1 MQRFLGCFAAAAIIL
16 PTAGGCYHFVP
27 LEEATPAVVDGRSIR
42 LHLSVPRSFDVS
54 GYTAH
59 EIRRLDGTLIARGS
73 DAWVVAATSM
83 YGMGGN
89 QFEAGSFALDVPA
102 SAIAA
107 AEVRVH
113 SWWRTAVAGVAGAV
127 GIYLLSEM
135 LQGTSTGG
143 SGVPGD
149 GDPRSVIPVP

>member
-1 MQRFLGCFAAAAIIL
+1 MQRFLRCLAAAAIVL
-16 PTAGGCYHFVP
+16 PAVGGCYHFVP
-27 LEEATPAVVDGRSIR
+27 LEEASRQVAEGRSVR
-42 LHLSVPRSFDVS
+42 VHLSAPRSFEVS

-59 EIRRLDGTLIARGS
+59 DIRRLDGSLIERSS

-89 QFEAGSFALDVPA
+89 RFEAGSFALDVPA

-107 AEVRVH
+107 AEVRTH
-113 SWWRTAVAGVAGAV
+113 SWWRTAVASVAGVV
-127 GIYLLSEM
+127 GIYFLSEM

-143 SGVPGD
+143 SGGPGD
-149 GDPRSVIPVP
+149 GDSRSVIPVP